1 MPGPLTEE
9 VNARAT
15 AVASA
20 HTQDA
25 VRHGCGAL
33 SIRIRCDY
41 LQASDLHYSGPSVS
55 FCRHRHGCSPSHTSS
70 MICWSSSGELIS
82 SIFFSSHVK
91 MELSVPPP
99 QLIELE

>member
-20 HTQDA
+20 HPQDA

-33 SIRIRCDY
+33 SMRIRIRCDY
-41 LQASDLHYSGPSVS
+41 LQASDLHHSGPSVS
-55 FCRHRHGCSPSHTSS
+55 FCRHRPGCSPSHTSG

-82 SIFFSSHVK
+82 SILSSHVK
-91 MELSVPPP
+91 MELSVP
-99 QLIELE
+99 IN